1 MCSTGSL
8 TQAVYC
14 WAELL
19 VNDEKAKEGEERS
32 NWAALANFANR
43 YVIDSKH
50 QKTRLVVANKEQ
62 EAAPFSRH

>member
-1 MCSTGSL
+1 
-8 TQAVYC
+8 
-14 WAELL
+14 
-19 VNDEKAKEGEERS
+19 VNDEKAKEGDERS

-62 EAAPFSRH
+62 KAAPFSRH